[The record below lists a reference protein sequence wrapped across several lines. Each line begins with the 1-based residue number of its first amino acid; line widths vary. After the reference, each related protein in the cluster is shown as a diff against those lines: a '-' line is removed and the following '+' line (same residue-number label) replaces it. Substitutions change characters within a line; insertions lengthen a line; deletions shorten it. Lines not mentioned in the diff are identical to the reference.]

1 MKKIVLLTFCILHS
15 AFIIKAQSNAELFN
29 SAKMV
34 WFGVDMSRSK
44 LVGVEGFTDPYDIQ
58 KRYVPAWNSLVLTE
72 AEKYDVRKFFK
83 KGEVVNDIVAVEA
96 VNEKINPGEWVQ
108 TNSYTLDK
116 SEIAGMV
123 KKYKS
128 TEKEGLGLV
137 FIVESFD
144 KFKESGFIYVT
155 FFNIATK
162 EVILTEKISAKAG
175 GFGVRN
181 YWASV
186 IYKVME
192 ASEKKMGAW
201 KKQIGG

>member
-1 MKKIVLLTFCILHS
+1 MKKLVLLTICILAS
-15 AFIIKAQSNAELFN
+15 SYSMYAQSNAELFN
-29 SAKMV
+29 SAKLV
-34 WFGVDMSRSK
+34 WFGVDMSHSK
-44 LVGVEGFTDPYDIQ
+44 LVGIEGFTDPYDIQ
-58 KRYVPAWNSLVLTE
+58 KRYVPAWNNLVLSE

-83 KGEVVNDIVAVEA
+83 KGEVINDILAVES

-108 TNSYTLDK
+108 TTSYTLDK

-123 KKYKS
+123 KKYKG

-144 KFKESGFIYVT
+144 KNKEMGFIYVT

-162 EVILTEKISAKAG
+162 EVILTEKLSGKAG

-181 YWASV
+181 YWAAAV
-186 IYKVME
+186 YKVMLE
-192 ASEKKMGAW
+192 SEKRISAW
-201 KKQIGG
+201 KKQVGG

>member
-1 MKKIVLLTFCILHS
+1 
-15 AFIIKAQSNAELFN
+15 
-29 SAKMV
+29 
-34 WFGVDMSRSK
+34 MSHSK
-44 LVGVEGFTDPYDIQ
+44 LVGTEGFTDPYDIQ
-58 KRYVPAWNSLVLTE
+58 KRYVPAWNNLVLSE
-72 AEKYDVRKFFK
+72 SEKYDVRKFFK
-83 KGEVVNDIVAVEA
+83 KGEVVNDILAVEA

-108 TNSYTLDK
+108 SGSYTFDK

-123 KKYKS
+123 KKYNG

-144 KFKESGFIYVT
+144 KSKEMGFIYVT

-162 EVILTEKISAKAG
+162 EVILSEKLSGKAG

-186 IYKVME
+186 IFKVME
-192 ASEKKMGAW
+192 ESSKRVGAW

>member
-1 MKKIVLLTFCILHS
+1 MKKI
-15 AFIIKAQSNAELFN
+15 FIISFLILNASILINAQSNAELFN

-44 LVGVEGFTDPYDIQ
+44 LAGVEGFTDPYDIQ
-58 KRYVPAWNSLVLTE
+58 KRYVPAWNSLVLSE

-83 KGEVVNDIVAVEA
+83 KGEVVNDIIAVEA
-96 VNEKINPGEWVQ
+96 VNEKINPAEWVQ
-108 TNSYTLDK
+108 TNTYTLDK

-123 KKYKS
+123 KKYKG

-162 EVILTEKISAKAG
+162 EVILTEKLTAKAG

-181 YWASV
+181 YWAKT
-186 IYKVME
+186 IFGVME
-192 ASEKKMGAW
+192 QSEKKMGAW